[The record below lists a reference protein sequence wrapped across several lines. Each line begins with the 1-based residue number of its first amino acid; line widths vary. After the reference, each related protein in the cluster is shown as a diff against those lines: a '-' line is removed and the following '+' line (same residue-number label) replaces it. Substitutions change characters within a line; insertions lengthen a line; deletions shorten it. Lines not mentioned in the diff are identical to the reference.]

1 MSARQWLTV
10 SRDKLANLGVPWR
23 RLLPGKSTPCPQN
36 EFDCVPQRAL
46 GRYHSQAVLTGIVR
60 ADDLPACLGEVLT
73 TGIVHHSE
81 VAVMA
86 GSFAGSKS
94 LGERRRRRLAA
105 DVDPIEANLAAV
117 EFEADQ
123 DFLDDATPDE
133 PATPRF
139 PLQKLI
145 SSQPW
150 KHWAIGLI
158 ASLVGVALLWLTHTV
173 SVAAGQGNPGSV
185 RLFDPAAGSML
196 PFFNSV
202 LLFVSGQ
209 LALLVFWARSQSQR
223 DFQGRYEIWA
233 WMAGACFL
241 FAGGLAT
248 DAHTAWSETV
258 GWLWKLQF
266 WKKDVL
272 CWLAPTIVVA
282 LAISKPLRVDFRS
295 CRTTSILLHLTAA
308 CWAMATTLTFQP
320 ALLADATLATV
331 VSASLLVAGNVLLL
345 TGMLHHAR
353 YVIYVN
359 AEPSPLRPSWLTV
372 IVRKMF
378 AVMTRRKTHSVAPET
393 AESVETRDDPKLES
407 VTAAQSVV
415 ETEQEPVND
424 KPLETGIPAETAA
437 EEWQTEAEEEA
448 EAEDSRAKAQ
458 QSIQRRVDP
467 SIDPDELKGLSKK
480 ERRRLRKQRRDA
492 QRTTY
497 DDE

>member
-1 MSARQWLTV
+1 
-10 SRDKLANLGVPWR
+10 
-23 RLLPGKSTPCPQN
+23 
-36 EFDCVPQRAL
+36 
-46 GRYHSQAVLTGIVR
+46 
-60 ADDLPACLGEVLT
+60 
-73 TGIVHHSE
+73 
-81 VAVMA
+81 MA

-105 DVDPIEANLAAV
+105 DVDPFAANTSAA

-139 PLQKLI
+139 PLQKII

-158 ASLVGVALLWLTHTV
+158 TSLVGVSLVWLTHSV
-173 SVAAGQGNPGSV
+173 SVSPGPGNPGSA
-185 RLFDPAAGSML
+185 RLFDPAAGSVL
-196 PFFNSV
+196 PVFNSV

-241 FAGGLAT
+241 FAVGLAT
-248 DAHTAWSETV
+248 GVHTAWSETV

-266 WKKDVL
+266 WKKEVL

-308 CWAMATTLTFQP
+308 CWAMAAALTFQP
-320 ALLADATLATV
+320 ALLTDANLAAV

-359 AEPSPLRPSWLTV
+359 AEPPPLRDSWLTV
-372 IVRKMF
+372 IARKMF
-378 AVMTRRKTHSVAPET
+378 TLVTRRKMPSVEQA
-393 AESVETRDDPKLES
+393 SSKDIETRDDPE
-407 VTAAQSVV
+407 VETVAAV

-424 KPLETGIPAETAA
+424 EPLEADIPAETAD
-437 EEWQTEAEEEA
+437 EEWPTEAEEAA
-448 EAEDSRAKAQ
+448 EAEDSRAKARQ
-458 QSIQRRVDP
+458 TAQRRVDP
-467 SIDPDELKGLSKK
+467 PIDPDELKGLSKK
-480 ERRRLRKQRRDA
+480 ERRRLRKQRRDT